1 MRDEGWRRRDGGM
14 EEDEMERWRGGE
26 MRWRDGATER
36 YGLEYWIHLRLKNI
50 WTEPLREMIKNKR
63 QQ

>member
-1 MRDEGWRRRDGGM
+1 M